1 MRDLSPSAPAG
12 PLFVAAAVAPRSS
25 ERVAPAV
32 EKAAESDNDRFSTY
46 RKTGELSLRNELV
59 EEHLNLARSFARR
72 YRHRGVALDDL
83 EQVALMNLIAAV
95 ERFDPSF
102 GVRFSTFAGRTIDG
116 ALKRHFRDHAWAV
129 KVPRHY
135 QELSVA
141 LRAALERL
149 TAELGR
155 VPSTS
160 ELAIDLGAETNDVR
174 AALEASHAFRAESID
189 SPPSSNGTARQLVA
203 RLGAPDDGE
212 QRVDERDLVADL
224 LGRLPDR
231 ERAIVERRY
240 FREQS
245 QRAIAAEVGMSQVH
259 VSRLLRK
266 ALVTLRTSAEA
277 S

>member
-1 MRDLSPSAPAG
+1 MTVEM
-12 PLFVAAAVAPRSS
+12 VAKV
-25 ERVAPAV
+25 
-32 EKAAESDNDRFSTY
+32 ESDRFETY
-46 RKTGELSLRNELV
+46 RQTGELSLRNELV
-59 EEHLNLARSFARR
+59 EDHLNLARSFARR
-72 YRHRGVALDDL
+72 YRHRGVALEDL

-95 ERFDPSF
+95 ERFNPKF

-116 ALKRHFRDHAWAV
+116 ALKRHFRDQAWAV

-135 QELSVA
+135 QELGLA
-141 LRAALERL
+141 LRATLDRL

-155 VPSTS
+155 APSIR
-160 ELAIDLGAETNDVR
+160 ELAIDVGEDAEDVR

-189 SPPSSNGTARQLVA
+189 SPTIANRNERQALA
-203 RLGAPDDGE
+203 RLSSFDDAE
-212 QRVDERDLVADL
+212 RLVDERHLVAGL
-224 LGRLPDR
+224 LDRLPNR

-245 QRAIAAEVGMSQVH
+245 QRAIAAEVGMSQMH

-266 ALVTLRTSAEA
+266 ALLTLRTSADE